1 MSKAQTFV
9 VVGAGLAG
17 AKAAEALRKEGFDGR
32 ILLAGSEDASPYNR
46 PPLSKGY
53 LRGERARATILVSK
67 EDFYSDND
75 IELLL
80 STRVTALSTNPA
92 ELETDSGRRLNYD
105 RLLLATGA
113 RPRTLKEAGAG
124 LAGIHYLRTVAD
136 ADRLRERMQS
146 ATRLAVVGAGWIGSE
161 VAASARQMGV
171 DVVLVHPGATPLEK
185 VLGPQVGEMFRA
197 LHAEHGV
204 ELRPHARVESF
215 VGNSTVEG
223 VRTTTGEVIP
233 ADLVLAGI
241 GVEPRTELAE
251 RAGLRVGDGIV
262 VNEQLRTSDPAIFA
276 AGDVASAW
284 HPIYNRR
291 LRVEHWANAI
301 YQGAAAAR
309 NMLGHHE
316 VYDRVPNFFSDQYDL
331 SIEYLGHSGG
341 SDEMAFRGDPESRTF
356 LAFWLKDGRV
366 VAGMNCGFR
375 RVHDPIE
382 ALIRSQRRVSLEELA
397 DAGNPL
403 EQLAEGRRH
412 DQAST
417 ALR

>member
-1 MSKAQTFV
+1 LSRTQTFV
-9 VVGAGLAG
+9 IVGAGLAG
-17 AKAAEALRKEGFDGR
+17 AKAAETLRKEGFDGR
-32 ILLAGSEDASPYNR
+32 ILLVGSEDASPYNR

-80 STRVTALSTNPA
+80 STRVTALSANPA
-92 ELETDSGRRLNYD
+92 QLETDSGRSLKYD

-113 RPRTLKEAGAG
+113 RPRTLKVAGG
-124 LAGIHYLRTVAD
+124 NLAGIHYLRTVAD
-136 ADRLRERMQS
+136 ADRLREHIQS

-161 VAASARQMGV
+161 VAASARQMGI
-171 DVVLVHPGATPLEK
+171 DVVLLHPRATPLER
-185 VLGPQVGEMFRA
+185 VLGPEVGGVFRT

-204 ELRPHARVESF
+204 ELRPHTRIKSF
-215 VGNSTVEG
+215 VGNSKVEG

-251 RAGLRVGDGIV
+251 RAGLRVGDGV
-262 VNEQLRTSDPAIFA
+262 VVDKRLRTGDPAIFA
-276 AGDVASAW
+276 AGDVAAAW

-301 YQGAAAAR
+301 YQGATAAR
-309 NMLGHHE
+309 NMLGHDDI
-316 VYDRVPNFFSDQYDL
+316 YDRVPNFFSDQYDL
-331 SIEYLGHSGG
+331 SIEYLGHSGQ
-341 SDEMAFRGDPESRTF
+341 SDGMAFRGDPASRTF
-356 LAFWLKDGRV
+356 LAFWLQDGRV

-382 ALIRSQRRVSLEELA
+382 ALIRSQRRVSTEELA
-397 DAGNPL
+397 DPDIPL
-403 EQLAEGRRH
+403 EQIAEGRRH

>member
-1 MSKAQTFV
+1 LSKTQTFV

-17 AKAAEALRKEGFDGR
+17 AKAAEALRNEGFDGR
-32 ILLAGSEDASPYNR
+32 IFLAGSEDASPYNR

-53 LRGERARATILVSK
+53 LRGQRNRSSILVS
-67 EDFYSDND
+67 EEGFYSDND
-75 IELLL
+75 IDLML
-80 STRVTALSTNPA
+80 STRVTALSTSSA
-92 ELETDSGRRLNYD
+92 QLETDSGRNLNYD

-113 RPRTLKEAGAG
+113 RPRTLKVAGAG
-124 LAGIHYLRTVAD
+124 LEGIHYLRTVAD

-171 DVVLVHPGATPLEK
+171 DVVLVHPRATPLEK
-185 VLGPQVGEMFRA
+185 VLGPQVGEVFRT

-204 ELRPHARVESF
+204 ELRPHSRVESF
-215 VGNSTVEG
+215 AGRSAVEG

-233 ADLVLAGI
+233 ADLVLVGAGI
-241 GVEPRTELAE
+241 EPRTELAE
-251 RAGLRVGDGIV
+251 RAGLPVGDGIV
-262 VNEQLRTSDPAIFA
+262 VNERLQTGDPAVFA

-284 HPIYNRR
+284 HPIFNRR

-301 YQGAAAAR
+301 YQGQTAAR
-309 NMLGHHE
+309 NMLGHHD
-316 VYDRVPNFFSDQYDL
+316 VYDRIPNFFSDQYDL
-331 SIEYLGHSGG
+331 SIEYIGHSGR
-341 SDEMAFRGDPESRTF
+341 SDEPVFRGDPASRRF
-356 LAFWLKDGRV
+356 LAFWLQDGRV

-375 RVHDPIE
+375 RVHDSIE
-382 ALIRSQRRVSLEELA
+382 ALIRSQRRVSAEELA
-397 DAGNPL
+397 DAGIPL
-403 EQLAEGRRH
+403 EQIAEGRRH